1 MKSAGLIS
9 GSAIDLRDIA
19 LNRRKSYGQRSPGV
33 QRCIATV
40 NVATAHGLWKA

>member
-19 LNRRKSYGQRSPGV
+19 LNRLKSYGQRISWRSTLHRDG
-33 QRCIATV
+33 
-40 NVATAHGLWKA
+40 